1 MCFQVIGM
9 LVGAIDMVT
18 RSATLNEAS
27 IRHVYAVILAQSNAL
42 VLLSENTNPV
52 QLLKLALTSKHGEVK
67 EPVQVEVNQH
77 NNSFIRLIWLW
88 T

>member
-42 VLLSENTNPV
+42 VLLSENTESSTAS
-52 QLLKLALTSKHGEVK
+52 QTCTDEQA
-67 EPVQVEVNQH
+67 
-77 NNSFIRLIWLW
+77 W
-88 T
+88 